1 VGVGPRTVEGVAL
14 NPAFWRGRRVFLT
27 GHTGFKG
34 AWLALWLARLGAQ
47 VTGYALAPPTRP
59 NLFEAAGV
67 AGTLTHV
74 LGDVRD
80 SVALTQALKAAAPEV
95 VFHLAAQSLVRESYR
110 TPVETVATN
119 VMGTVHL
126 LEAARQAPSVRA
138 TVVVTSDKCYANHD
152 PLHPCIESDPLGGH
166 DPYSGSKACAEVLTA
181 AWRDSFFGKGPAL
194 ATARAGNVIGGGDWA
209 EDRLLPD
216 AVRAFAA
223 GQVLRVRSPGAT
235 RPWQHVLD
243 PLAGYMLLAEQ
254 LVQDGGAV
262 AAAWNFGPAAE
273 GAATV
278 ERVVTLACAQWGAGA
293 RWERDA
299 SPQPYEAPLLALDAG
314 KARESLS
321 WQPRLALE
329 AAVDWTIAWY
339 RAAPA
344 GAGARALCE
353 RQLDRYAALPGVT
366 A

>member
-1 VGVGPRTVEGVAL
+1 MGVEPRAVEGVGL

-34 AWLALWLARLGAQ
+34 AWLALWLARLGAL

-59 NLFEAAGV
+59 NLFETAGV

-80 SVALTQALKAAAPEV
+80 RDALARALKAAAPEI

-138 TVVVTSDKCYANHD
+138 AVVVTSDKCYANHD
-152 PLHPCIESDPLGGH
+152 PLRPCVESDPLGGR
-166 DPYSGSKACAEVLTA
+166 DPYSGSKACAEALTA
-181 AWRDSFFGKGPAL
+181 AWRDAFFGNGPAI
-194 ATARAGNVIGGGDWA
+194 ASARAGNVIGGGDWA

-223 GQVLRVRSPGAT
+223 GQALRVRSPGAT

-243 PLAGYMLLAEQ
+243 PLAGYLLLAEKLAQ
-254 LVQDGGAV
+254 EGSAY
-262 AAAWNFGPAAE
+262 ATAWNFGPAAE

-278 ERVVTLACAQWGAGA
+278 ERVATLACAQWGAGA

-314 KARESLS
+314 KARQTLG
-321 WQPRLALE
+321 WRPRLALE
-329 AAVDWTIAWY
+329 VAVGWTIAWY
-339 RAAPA
+339 RAAPD
-344 GAGARALCE
+344 GAGARVQCE
-353 RQLDRYAALPGVT
+353 RQLDEYAALAG
-366 A
+366 AAA